1 MKKKENE
8 TVKEFD
14 VKFEKLLQQIP
25 NNLRP
30 GKEHL
35 LFLYINAFP
44 GHFGFMLK
52 ERLQRPLKRPKNWLQ
67 GLRLIF
73 HPVR

>member
-14 VKFEKLLQQIP
+14 VKFENLLQQTP
-25 NNLRP
+25 NNIRLEN
-30 GKEHL
+30 EHL
-35 LFLYINAFP
+35 LFLYINSFL

-52 ERLQRPLKRPKNWLQ
+52 ETTP
-67 GLRLIF
+67 
-73 HPVR
+73 